1 MILEKLGSPPKP
13 PKSPRSPAKSPRVST
28 EDRVHALISLLRSD
42 SSGDIDNALTALSI
56 LAAKKDVRN
65 ILWAEG
71 VVELVLKLISDLP
84 EAAQEPAIKILVFF
98 TESSQ
103 ERSLLL
109 SNHAHV
115 ASIFTSATASDRQPL
130 VCSCALT
137 ALRNLSRDVEGR
149 DVVFNCDGLEQLVA
163 LLESS
168 SEADHRNILHL
179 LKNLCLSETLLPL
192 IVLKPVAHPLVAYLA
207 QVDNQE
213 LRGLAVSVLRL
224 LTIDLPDLSIHMR
237 FQMTGAVKIVM
248 ELLSEGSPGNQM
260 ETAGLLVNLTS
271 ETGLEP
277 EVAKHGGVNIILK
290 LMRGETLPWHI
301 LLLTLVTNLSTH
313 DELEGPIVALGG
325 VDLLGDQLHN
335 QEFDCKRL
343 AAGALRN
350 LSIKANSQDILVTT
364 SIITGLTD
372 LVRTKDPEGRE
383 FAAATMRNL
392 AAQSAASRELFK
404 AAGAILPLVGLLRDG
419 TESAKEEGAAA
430 LGNLAADDPEVYRQM
445 AAAGCIPLLTVLLIK
460 GVSNSAR
467 VIAGRTLHSMLA
479 DPALE
484 EQLVMDGAIAAF
496 AALLKDNLNA
506 AADQLALEFIENMS
520 ENHPGKVVK
529 ADVVPYLVRVL
540 YSATDAKQILVACSA
555 LGNLAVDKAAHRDEI
570 ARCGGIKILLR
581 NVKISRTNKI
591 KSTAMW
597 ALTNLAT
604 DHEKNQ
610 EALVQCG
617 AVDVLLEALREVEDQ
632 ESREEAIGTLA
643 ALATTE
649 HVIMLIEKAG
659 ALKDI
664 VEVLISGS
672 EVGQLNAARAA
683 QKLCLESGVDTRVAE
698 AGVIPPLVRLLDA
711 GDGLTRSAAAGAL
724 RSLTGVSPFEA
735 WVAAEGAVEPLMR
748 LLENGI
754 DEAKANSAAC
764 LGNLFYAMP
773 ETRKVLAKTGVGC
786 VMEILRTGTA
796 ESKMEVAGL
805 IRNLLVQRPL
815 EMQLTELGG
824 MKMMIKLVDKY
835 GRAMGVTDDGTV
847 EKELEA
853 QLEGPDAYDR
863 LIELLDANDPAAKII
878 LWKCMNNLITD
889 ANVVPQVI
897 EAGVVELM
905 VRFLNECDEGLDLAA
920 GVLRTL
926 AQDSGQK
933 THILD
938 ANAVPILVR
947 LLEVDDPLTQI
958 ESAGALGNLTV
969 GLTES
974 RRLVAENGGIPPL
987 VALLVIDNRELVQ
1000 VAAGAIRNLT
1010 NDSTLVQQF
1019 VEANVMPPLIGLMRF
1034 ESGHAI
1040 RISAAG
1046 ALGNLTLGDES
1057 AKLALT
1063 AAGILPPFIRMLGE
1077 GSGEE
1082 KRIAVG
1088 ALRNLATQTEV
1099 KAKIFKLGGVTPLVK
1114 YLQTSM
1120 EHMVKHK
1127 QSKLAEATLQAASA
1141 VKPPWSTSP
1150 AQHLPGG
1157 SWRYLEDTNVAV
1169 ATMSNL
1175 AENAQGRVK
1184 QQIAEAGGIVPLVK
1198 LLHQNTAHSAL
1209 LQEGAAAALVHM
1221 TEEETIRHVV
1231 ADTGGIKLLCR

>member
-1 MILEKLGSPPKP
+1 MSEDMILEKLGSPPKP

-383 FAAATMRNL
+383 VRLFRTASCTKDPEGREFAAATMRNL

-591 KSTAMW
+591 VVMMMMGSVGKCFIIWSNQAEFGVGVQIKSTAMW

-773 ETRKVLAKTGVGC
+773 ETRK
-786 VMEILRTGTA
+786 
-796 ESKMEVAGL
+796 
-805 IRNLLVQRPL
+805 
-815 EMQLTELGG
+815 
-824 MKMMIKLVDKY
+824 
-835 GRAMGVTDDGTV
+835 
-847 EKELEA
+847 
-853 QLEGPDAYDR
+853 
-863 LIELLDANDPAAKII
+863 
-878 LWKCMNNLITD
+878 
-889 ANVVPQVI
+889 
-897 EAGVVELM
+897 
-905 VRFLNECDEGLDLAA
+905 
-920 GVLRTL
+920 
-926 AQDSGQK
+926 
-933 THILD
+933 
-938 ANAVPILVR
+938 
-947 LLEVDDPLTQI
+947 
-958 ESAGALGNLTV
+958 
-969 GLTES
+969 
-974 RRLVAENGGIPPL
+974 
-987 VALLVIDNRELVQ
+987 
-1000 VAAGAIRNLT
+1000 
-1010 NDSTLVQQF
+1010 
-1019 VEANVMPPLIGLMRF
+1019 
-1034 ESGHAI
+1034 
-1040 RISAAG
+1040 
-1046 ALGNLTLGDES
+1046 
-1057 AKLALT
+1057 
-1063 AAGILPPFIRMLGE
+1063 
-1077 GSGEE
+1077 
-1082 KRIAVG
+1082 
-1088 ALRNLATQTEV
+1088 
-1099 KAKIFKLGGVTPLVK
+1099 
-1114 YLQTSM
+1114 
-1120 EHMVKHK
+1120 
-1127 QSKLAEATLQAASA
+1127 
-1141 VKPPWSTSP
+1141 
-1150 AQHLPGG
+1150 
-1157 SWRYLEDTNVAV
+1157 
-1169 ATMSNL
+1169 
-1175 AENAQGRVK
+1175 
-1184 QQIAEAGGIVPLVK
+1184 
-1198 LLHQNTAHSAL
+1198 
-1209 LQEGAAAALVHM
+1209 
-1221 TEEETIRHVV
+1221 
-1231 ADTGGIKLLCR
+1231 